1 MGRSLSCCGPGSP
14 RGQRGSG
21 VGGLDRLP
29 ASLRDC
35 RKSDSS
41 TRPAS
46 SASNSGGLVPGST
59 ARLSE
64 EARPVLGGGPGPA
77 SQRWGGRP
85 EGRGLWPLEGLLLAS
100 EGEAG

>member
-1 MGRSLSCCGPGSP
+1 M
-14 RGQRGSG
+14 
-21 VGGLDRLP
+21 GGLDRLP
-29 ASLRDC
+29 ASFGDC

-59 ARLSE
+59 ARLSGGQACAWGRARTRKPE
-64 EARPVLGGGPGPA
+64 VGWEA
-77 SQRWGGRP
+77 

-100 EGEAG
+100 QGEAG